1 MKSVLTLWPVVVDRL
16 NIDDTVES
24 VLVGGDE
31 RRVRGV
37 LHPAVRVLVVVG
49 VLADDVCKSL

>member
-1 MKSVLTLWPVVVDRL
+1 VDRL